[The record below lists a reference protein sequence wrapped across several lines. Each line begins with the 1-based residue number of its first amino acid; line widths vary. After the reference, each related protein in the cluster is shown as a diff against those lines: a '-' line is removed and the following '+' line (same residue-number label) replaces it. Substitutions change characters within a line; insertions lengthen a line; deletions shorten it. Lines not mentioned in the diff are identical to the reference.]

1 MTWQDAD
8 DLSRSDRLQQQV
20 DFLNGHEEFGAVGTG
35 ITRIDAGGRSLG
47 DESFPQDPDHHR
59 IDPEL
64 ACPSVMSR
72 REAASHAGLMRHDG
86 GEGADGDW
94 LLRMAERYA
103 ITNIDPPLYMYR
115 QHGTSI
121 MGSRG
126 AVCFRFRMLARYA
139 ARMRR
144 AGRADPLDALIDDR
158 VFQVPGDDF
167 FCEHLE
173 IKPDEKVQALRFPYG
188 DQPPLVSVLIAY
200 YNGERYFRAC
210 LESLAAQSHR
220 NFEIVVHDDGS
231 ACPLS
236 RQAIIDV
243 VGDQIPVSLVRSEKN
258 QGLGVVCNHLISRA
272 RGRFWLWQDA
282 DDLSHPHRIETLLLH
297 LFARPQC
304 VAVGSGYISLD
315 EDTGEE
321 KEVIFANRN
330 AFIGGVCYAAASA
343 TLMMRGDIAR
353 KIGGYRPEL
362 NRYFEDVEFLA
373 RLTSHGSVENISG
386 AFYTY
391 RQHSRQIM
399 AGSRHEELYR
409 ITCYF
414 LSVYGLRPV
423 YIHERPEQK
432 EALDLAVKT
441 LSLLNYLKHLNNRK
455 NRVGRIFRKLTSNS
469 SKNIEYDIISQ
480 KLTGYGICI
489 DDQFLDK
496 IEEFRN
502 LTIFNNFCVNHICL
516 LMFSIYKNKKQIE
529 NFLDDYKALG
539 SKKIYQDYTLF
550 LDQRKKMELEG
561 PGPHRTSPG
570 VGLIF

>member
-1 MTWQDAD
+1 MPVYNAGGYIRAAIESIVAQSYGDWRLLIQDDGSTDDSLAIAQQYADGDKRIVLLPPFATNKGTGAACNALLAVVTGDFVTWQDAD
-8 DLSRSDRLQQQV
+8 DLSRFDRLQQQV

-47 DESFPQDPDHHR
+47 DESFPQDPECHR

-64 ACPSVMSR
+64 ACASVMSR

-144 AGRADPLDALIDDR
+144 AGRADPLDALIDDG

-167 FCEHLE
+167 FREHLE
-173 IKPDEKVQALRFPYG
+173 LEPNERVQALRLPYG

-258 QGLGVVCNHLISRA
+258 QGLGVVRNHLISRA

-297 LFARPQC
+297 LFAHPQC
-304 VAVGSGYISLD
+304 VAVGSAIELHYPDQTRKSYLFF
-315 EDTGEE
+315 
-321 KEVIFANRN
+321 KN
-330 AFIGGVCYAAASA
+330 AFINRICFQGACASF
-343 TLMMRGDIAR
+343 MMRGDIAR

-362 NRYFEDVEFLA
+362 K
-373 RLTSHGSVENISG
+373 
-386 AFYTY
+386 
-391 RQHSRQIM
+391 
-399 AGSRHEELYR
+399 
-409 ITCYF
+409 
-414 LSVYGLRPV
+414 PV
-423 YIHERPEQK
+423 
-432 EALDLAVKT
+432 
-441 LSLLNYLKHLNNRK
+441 
-455 NRVGRIFRKLTSNS
+455 F
-469 SKNIEYDIISQ
+469 
-480 KLTGYGICI
+480 
-489 DDQFLDK
+489 
-496 IEEFRN
+496 
-502 LTIFNNFCVNHICL
+502 
-516 LMFSIYKNKKQIE
+516 
-529 NFLDDYKALG
+529 
-539 SKKIYQDYTLF
+539 
-550 LDQRKKMELEG
+550 
-561 PGPHRTSPG
+561 
-570 VGLIF
+570 